1 MLRYLRV
8 LALILGLGFPFK
20 TNAQGGVVVGAGYQL
35 PLIAA
40 APGQVLTI
48 FVQGISV
55 PAKPLSAGSGQWP
68 VTLGGFSANLVAT
81 VAQGSGMLSVPIGS
95 VFPFSSCGNTA
106 TGALCPTITGVT
118 IQIPFEMFG
127 APLCSPACFPP
138 PLPPAVLTITDQDGH
153 SVTVNLNPLA
163 DQIHIVRSQDT
174 ILGGG
179 GGGDPA
185 VTHTNGSAV
194 SADSPAQAGEVVVM
208 YVVGLGTTSPPVP
221 DGAPAPAAP
230 LATVQPR
237 PRVHYDFAPNAAPS
251 TDVGGPSTGDIAP
264 LFAGLT
270 PGFVGLYQVNV
281 QVPAVP
287 PGTLPCVVAGS
298 TNMTGVSS
306 SLTLTLHGSASY
318 DGVGICVAVNAN

>member
-1 MLRYLRV
+1 MRRYLCV
-8 LALILGLGFPFK
+8 LTIAFGLGFPVK

-40 APGQVLTI
+40 APGQILTI

-55 PAKPLSAGSGQWP
+55 PEKSLSAGNGQWP
-68 VTLGGFSANLVAT
+68 VTLGGFSATMVAT

-106 TGALCPTITGVT
+106 TGASCPTITGLT

-127 APLCSPACFPP
+127 PALCPTCFPP
-138 PLPPAVLTITDQDGH
+138 PVPPAVLTITDQDGH
-153 SVTVNLNPLA
+153 SVTANLNPLA

-179 GGGDPA
+179 GGGAPA
-185 VTHTNGSAV
+185 VTHANGSAV
-194 SADSPAQAGEVVVM
+194 SADSPAQAGEVLVM

-221 DGAPAPAAP
+221 DGAPAPASP
-230 LATVQPR
+230 LAVAQAH
-237 PRVHYDFAPNAAPS
+237 PRVHYDFAANAAPS
-251 TDVGGPSTGDIAP
+251 TDVQGASTGDISP

-287 PGTLPCVVAGS
+287 QGTLPCVVTGS
-298 TNMTGVSS
+298 TNMSGVSS
-306 SLTLTLHGSASY
+306 NVTLTLVRAASY
-318 DGVGICVAVNAN
+318 DGVGICVAVNTN

>member
-1 MLRYLRV
+1 LRYLCV
-8 LALILGLGFPFK
+8 LTLAFGLGFPLK
-20 TNAQGGVVVGAGYQL
+20 TNAQNGVVVGAGYQL
-35 PLIAA
+35 PQFAA

-48 FVQGISV
+48 FMQGITV
-55 PAKPLSAGSGQWP
+55 PEKSLSAGSGQWP
-68 VTLGGFSANLVAT
+68 ATLGGFSATLIAT

-95 VFPFSSCGNTA
+95 VFPFSNCGGT
-106 TGALCPTITGVT
+106 TTLGLCPTITGLT

-127 APLCSPACFPP
+127 ATLCSLCFPP
-138 PLPPAVLTITDQDGH
+138 PLPAAVLTITDQNGH
-153 SVTVNLNPLA
+153 IAVADLNPLA

-185 VTHTNGSAV
+185 VTHANGSAV
-194 SADSPAQAGEVVVM
+194 SADSPAQAGEVLVM
-208 YVVGLGTTSPPVP
+208 YVVGLGSTSPAVP
-221 DGAPAPAAP
+221 DGAPAPASP
-230 LATVQPR
+230 LSMAQGHPS
-237 PRVHYDFAPNAAPS
+237 VHYDFAANAAPS
-251 TDVGGPSTGDIAP
+251 TDVGGASTGDISP
-264 LFAGLT
+264 LFAGLA

-306 SLTLTLHGSASY
+306 NLTLTLGRLASF